1 MRSGPTTSKT
11 RGVLISLTTV
21 ITTKIYIYITVCP
34 QAFNESM
41 ASALYLAKL
50 IDSAIFYLPNFHFAF
65 PIIITNLKSS
75 VVETIFIPVI
85 KEAKYCTDEQLS
97 LRYLQ
102 DLSILYAKLAK
113 SVKNEYFLIKVLI
126 TSTES
131 PIY

>member
-1 MRSGPTTSKT
+1 
-11 RGVLISLTTV
+11 
-21 ITTKIYIYITVCP
+21 
-34 QAFNESM
+34 M

-75 VVETIFIPVI
+75 VGETIFIPVI

-113 SVKNEYFLIKVLI
+113 SVKNRYFLIKVLI